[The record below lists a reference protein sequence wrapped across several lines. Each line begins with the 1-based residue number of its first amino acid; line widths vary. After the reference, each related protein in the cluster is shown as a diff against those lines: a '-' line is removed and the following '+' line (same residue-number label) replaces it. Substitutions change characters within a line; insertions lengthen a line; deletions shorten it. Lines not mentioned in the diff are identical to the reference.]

1 MLSRE
6 SMAPVFVLAQ
16 LETLANGVIDNAPA
30 TRLKLESLA
39 GRVAHLKVTAPRLD
53 VYVHIDGPG
62 IRLSHTCE
70 VPVNLM
76 LEGNAPALLAQFL
89 RGQQFR
95 TGGDVRIEGDA
106 ALALTLA
113 AIARELDFDWED
125 LLSRHLGDVAAH
137 QIGQTLRAGSRFLRD
152 FARKAVRN
160 SRAYLVEEKP
170 MLVDRPRFDG
180 FRDDVHR
187 LRQDTERLEA
197 RIALLQRQLQSGA

>member
-1 MLSRE
+1 
-6 SMAPVFVLAQ
+6 MAPVFVLAQ
-16 LETLANGVIDNAPA
+16 IETLANTVIDNAPA
-30 TRLKLESLA
+30 TRLRLESLG
-39 GRVAHLKVTAPRLD
+39 GRIAHLKLTAPKLD
-53 VYVHIDGPG
+53 IYIHIDGPRL
-62 IRLSHTCE
+62 RLSHTCE
-70 VPVNLM
+70 MSVNLV
-76 LEGNAPALLAQFL
+76 LEGSAPALLTQFL

-95 TGGDVRIEGDA
+95 TGGDVRVEGDV

-113 AIARELDFDWED
+113 GIARQLDFDWED

-137 QIGQTLRAGSRFLRD
+137 QIGQTLRAGTRLLRD

-170 MLVDRPRFDG
+170 MLVDRQRFDG

-187 LRQDTERLEA
+187 LRQDNERLEA